1 MPASPDDLIDYL
13 EIVLSRGGSDL
24 HIAVGTPPSARVD
37 GLVQPITD
45 EPLEA
50 ADTRALIFAI
60 LTEAQRSR
68 LETDLELD
76 FALHIDGLG
85 RFRGNA
91 HYTKSNIEAA
101 FRHIPD
107 EIPELSDLG
116 HGESV
121 ERLCE
126 RSRGL
131 VLVTGI
137 TGSGKTTTLASM
149 VQRILNRRE
158 CVAITIED
166 PIEYILHHGI
176 GIVKQRQIGLDTHSF
191 PNALRSTLRQD
202 PDVILVSELR
212 DRETIQTAITAAETG
227 HLVIGTLH
235 TIDAPKTIDRLVDVF
250 PPDQQA
256 QIVTQ
261 LANCL
266 LAIVTQRLLKRVD
279 APGRVLA
286 SELMLNNNAIAATIR
301 ERRVEQMLGLIE
313 IGRAEG
319 MHTLDASL
327 AHLLTG
333 GYISYEDAIAHCR
346 DDEYIQD
353 RMQAHLRSQSAK
365 Q

>member
-1 MPASPDDLIDYL
+1 MTSPEDLIDYL
-13 EIVLSRGGSDL
+13 EMVLARGGSDL
-24 HIAVGTPPSARVD
+24 HIAVGTPPAARID
-37 GLVQPITD
+37 GLVVPLAED
-45 EPLEA
+45 PLEPD
-50 ADTRALIFAI
+50 DTRTLIFAI
-60 LTEAQRSR
+60 LTESQRSR
-68 LETDLELD
+68 LENDLELD
-76 FALHIDGLG
+76 FALHVDGLG

-91 HYTKSNIEAA
+91 HFTKSSVEAA

-107 EIPELSDLG
+107 SIPDLADLG
-116 HGESV
+116 HGASV

-149 VQRILNRRE
+149 VQRILSRRE

-166 PIEYILHHGI
+166 PIEYILHHGR

-191 PNALRSTLRQD
+191 PNALRAALRQD

-250 PPDQQA
+250 PAEQQA
-256 QIVTQ
+256 QITTQ

-266 LAIVTQRLLKRVD
+266 LAIVTQRLIKRED

-327 AHLLTG
+327 AHLLVG

-346 DDEYIQD
+346 DEEFIQTA
-353 RMQAHLRSQSAK
+353 MQKHLRDQSART
-365 Q
+365 